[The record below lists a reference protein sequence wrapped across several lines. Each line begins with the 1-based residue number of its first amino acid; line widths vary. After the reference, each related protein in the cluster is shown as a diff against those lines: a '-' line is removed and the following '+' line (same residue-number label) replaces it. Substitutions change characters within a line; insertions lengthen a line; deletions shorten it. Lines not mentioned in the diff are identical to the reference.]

1 MKKPSDIHEKL
12 SVVIVNWERPYDTLA
27 CVQSIR
33 DSLQTTKSILV
44 VDNGSMDG
52 SIDILRSSYP
62 NLHIISLPKNLGFA
76 AGYNVGIQ
84 AALESKATH
93 LLLLNNDTIV
103 EPSTIPE
110 LISCSTDISVPKILY
125 LPRKE
130 RIWAA
135 GAYWRKFS
143 GTVKMRGN
151 GKFDRG
157 QYEESI
163 NLEYAT
169 ACALMIHREV
179 IETIG
184 FFDEHLINYF
194 EDYDFCYRARQAGF
208 SIQYEPRA
216 VVYHR
221 DATSLDRT
229 PGLRWWFIARNTVIF
244 LDKHYKS
251 SPLLLQRNIFW
262 VCLRELLLLR
272 FRRLYHYLKGYRDGV
287 RELRKT
293 QIS

>member
-1 MKKPSDIHEKL
+1 MVFSKRSDL
-12 SVVIVNWERPYDTLA
+12 AVVVVNWERPNDTIACLESIQLA
-27 CVQSIR
+27 MGDLSSV
-33 DSLQTTKSILV
+33 ILV
-44 VDNGSMDG
+44 ENGSKDR
-52 SIDILRSSYP
+52 SPEILEKQFPSVR
-62 NLHIISLPKNLGFA
+62 IITLTSNRGFA
-76 AGYNVGIQ
+76 GGYNVGIQ
-84 AALESKATH
+84 AALEGEASKFF
-93 LLLLNNDTIV
+93 LLNNDTLIQP
-103 EPSTIPE
+103 ETINM
-110 LISCSTDISVPKILY
+110 LQAVQAAIAVPKILY

-135 GAYWRKFS
+135 GAYWRKLS

-251 SPLLLQRNIFW
+251 SPLLLQRNILW